1 MSKFLNETGLKH
13 FWDKA
18 KEYFENL
25 LNAFADNVV
34 IKNEDITIIDD
45 ENNSSA
51 VLTGKSISLV
61 PENGPGFLVTKEENK
76 DVKMTLG
83 NVEIGTRG
91 LFIDNQEGAQASFYY
106 EGFGVAS
113 KDGNVI
119 NMSANAGIILNEDQE
134 NELRISADGGVETSK
149 EVSLTRKGLLMGT
162 GHGNGFIGAVVDTES
177 MSSKLTIGE
186 DKCVTMSSIDGIVH
200 ANAFAMNNSDNNHVL
215 LGGGSTIK
223 LNAAGGIPKLN
234 AQGKLDA
241 SMVDID
247 NTLFEVVA
255 ALPTTGI
262 KENRIYLVPSEKKE
276 SNNTYIE
283 YIYTGDVNA
292 AYDAAKW
299 EKLGEYTAD
308 IDLTPYAKKT
318 ETVKSIDQIAYND
331 TRLELEYSLPD
342 DPDPMIL
349 PIDAATTT
357 KAGVMSAAD
366 KRFIDIFS
374 ARYPLKISSLT
385 ATPSLLEVGAQA
397 DINFAWGYEN
407 NDLHTPELVQIKTLG
422 GDNVAVNKN
431 ATSYKESGVTGAT
444 TAATKT
450 ATLTVKYGDKTVT
463 RSVNLTYHYP
473 SYIGVV
479 ANGAAIDEATV
490 KALTK
495 SVEWG
500 KGKTAA
506 LTQANQKIV
515 YAYPASYGDLTSI
528 KDGNGFQGFAGYT
541 KQTLTIGG
549 QAYNVYVQNLPATSS
564 STYTFA

>member
-1 MSKFLNETGLKH
+1 MSKFLNETGLSH
-13 FWDKA
+13 FWTKVKDYLKQKFVA
-18 KEYFENL
+18 IGDAIEF
-25 LNAFADNVV
+25 
-34 IKNEDITIIDD
+34 NEDEKKITLSDIGLRTRNVYI
-45 ENNSSA
+45 
-51 VLTGKSISLV
+51 G
-61 PENGPGFLVTKEENK
+61 ENK
-76 DVKMTLG
+76 IAVDT
-83 NVEIGTRG
+83 E
-91 LFIDNQEGAQASFYY
+91 
-106 EGFGVAS
+106 
-113 KDGNVI
+113 
-119 NMSANAGIILNEDQE
+119 
-134 NELRISADGGVETSK
+134 
-149 EVSLTRKGLLMGT
+149 
-162 GHGNGFIGAVVDTES
+162 HGNGYFSVDADNNQMTVS
-177 MSSKLTIGE
+177 AQLGYDTHNHISFSA
-186 DKCVTMSSIDGIVH
+186 SPSIDLVLVDGTEDHSSTTIEAGAISLGSSGGNNDFFNVSIGQEDGIYIEKYSQEDNDNYRTTFGFKGFETRNNDT
-200 ANAFAMNNSDNNHVL
+200 NARSEMTPEQVKSPKIIKDGGTATQVL
-215 LGGGSTIK
+215 LANGDVSE

-241 SMVDID
+241 SLVDID

-262 KENRIYLVPSEKKE
+262 KKNRIYLVPSEKKE
-276 SNNTYIE
+276 DNNTYIE
-283 YIYTGDVNA
+283 YIYTGDVTA
-292 AYDAAKW
+292 AYDKAKW

-308 IDLTPYAKKT
+308 IDLTPYASKDNIMDGFNFIGLSNKVVLDINMDDEHT
-318 ETVKSIDQIAYND
+318 N
-331 TRLELEYSLPD
+331 ELEIPL
-342 DPDPMIL
+342 
-349 PIDAATTT
+349 ATTT
-357 KAGVMSAAD
+357 QAGVMSAAD

-374 ARYPLKISSLT
+374 ARYPLKISSFT
-385 ATPSLLEVGAQA
+385 ATPSLLEVGASS

-407 NDLHTPELVQIKTLG
+407 NDLHTPLAIQIKTLE
-422 GDNVAVNKN
+422 GDNVTVNRS
-431 ATSYKESGVTGAT
+431 ATSYKESGVDGAT

-450 ATLTVKYGDKTVT
+450 ATLTVASGDKTVT

-479 ANGAAIDEATV
+479 ADGATIDEAAV

-541 KQTLTIGG
+541 KQTVTVNG